1 MCGGVA
7 NGGARTSHT
16 SCLPVGTDCA
26 DLAAGCSTGG
36 AWRGLHGGGDHRAKL
51 LQVDRLRQV
60 VERTRLERLDRVFGR
75 TVGRHHHAALAA
87 LVLLDAVD
95 DLHALSVG
103 QAHVGD
109 HRVEAARL
117 QVLPRFRHAARRLDA
132 IALAQQ
138 RQLIQRA
145 QVGLVVDDQDLR
157 RPRGGRGGGA
167 HDAIVS
173 AGFRWRQS

>member
-1 MCGGVA
+1 LQP
-7 NGGARTSHT
+7 RF
-16 SCLPVGTDCA
+16 LRLD
-26 DLAAGCSTGG
+26 DLHDRGP
-36 AWRGLHGGGDHRAKL
+36 RGLHRGSDHGTEL
-51 LQVDRLRQV
+51 LQVDRLREV
-60 VERTRLERLDRVFGR
+60 VERARLERLDRVFR
-75 TVGRHHHAALAA
+75 RAVGRHHHAALAA

-109 HRVEAARL
+109 HRIEARGL
-117 QVLPRFRHAARRLDA
+117 QVLPGFGHAARGLDA

-145 QVGLVVDDQDLR
+145 QVGLVVDDKDLR
-157 RPRGGRGGGA
+157 GTRGGREWGA

-173 AGFRWRQS
+173 AGSRWRQS